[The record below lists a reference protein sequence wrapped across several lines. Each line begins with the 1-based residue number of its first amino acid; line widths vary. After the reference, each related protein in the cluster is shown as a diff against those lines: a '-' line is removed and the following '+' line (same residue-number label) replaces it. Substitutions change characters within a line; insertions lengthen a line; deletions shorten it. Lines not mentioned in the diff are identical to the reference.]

1 MPSHR
6 FFAARQAAKPCR
18 ERVRLLLT
26 AAIVF
31 AALLAATAGPVQSGD
46 LAVHSDFPGG
56 SAHVDGIDQQGRVLR
71 VQPADHPG
79 RGWRCWWYFK
89 VTGIRPGEM
98 LTLTVSGGGFA
109 LPDRAAFSLD
119 DATWK
124 HTSPGRREKGKV
136 TYTVRAGAR
145 EAWFAWGPPY
155 LPCHASELIAR
166 AEKACPRVKA
176 FDLCR
181 TRQNRP
187 VPALRF
193 SPPEAAGARPFGVW
207 VQARQ
212 HAWESGSSWVCD
224 GLVEWLVS
232 SDPRAKSL
240 RQRAA
245 VTVVPIMDIDN
256 VAGGAGGK
264 NQKPQDHNRD
274 WTDRPHWRSVA
285 AAQKLINDM
294 AVATRFA
301 LFVDLHNPGPRDR
314 DPFFYICPRNLLTPL
329 QQTRLDAFL
338 AVARVKITGPLTF
351 TGRTRECGANYDK
364 NWKAISKNWVHE
376 HVGGAAVAVTLET
389 SWNTPTSTQENYRRV
404 GRELGLAIEQFL
416 RRLAGAGTSAD

>member
-1 MPSHR
+1 MRPV
-6 FFAARQAAKPCR
+6 
-18 ERVRLLLT
+18 RVILLG
-26 AAIVF
+26 
-31 AALLAATAGPVQSGD
+31 AALLASAGPA
-46 LAVHSDFPGG
+46 LAAGPPLVVSADFPGG
-56 SAHVDGIDQQGRVLR
+56 SVHVDELDQETRSIR
-71 VQPADHPG
+71 FRPADHPG

-89 VTGIRPGEM
+89 VTGITPGET
-98 LTLTVSGGGFA
+98 LRLTVSGDGFA

-124 HTSPGRREKGKV
+124 HTSPGRREKRKV
-136 TYTVRAGAR
+136 TYTVRLNGR

-155 LPCHASELIAR
+155 LPRHAGELIAR
-166 AEKACPRVKA
+166 AEKACQGAKA

-181 TRQNRP
+181 TRQDRP

-193 SPPEAAGARPFGVW
+193 PPPEAAGARPFGVW

-212 HAWESGSSWVCD
+212 HAWESGSSWVCH

-232 SDPRAKSL
+232 SDPRAKGL

-314 DPFFYICPRNLLTPL
+314 EPFFYTCPRNLLTPL

-338 AVARVKITGPLTF
+338 AVAGVEITGPLTF
-351 TGRTRECGANYDK
+351 TGRTLESGANYDK

-389 SWNTPTSTQENYRRV
+389 SWNTPASTQENYRRV
-404 GRELGLAIEQFL
+404 GRELGLAIERYL
-416 RRLAGAGTSAD
+416 RGLPGAGTSAD